1 MCKKKLFDRISD
13 LENRIIKDKDKKLYT
28 ISDECIEKIIKRKC
42 EIESKINNDTIYK
55 KKIMEEINPPLFLIP
70 AADQLFRSAA

>member
-55 KKIMEEINPPLFLIP
+55 KNNGGN
-70 AADQLFRSAA
+70 

>member
-1 MCKKKLFDRISD
+1 MARVSECEMECAKKKLFDRISD

-42 EIESKINNDTIYK
+42 EIESKNK
-55 KKIMEEINPPLFLIP
+55 
-70 AADQLFRSAA
+70 

>member
-55 KKIMEEINPPLFLIP
+55 KK
-70 AADQLFRSAA
+70 

>member
-1 MCKKKLFDRISD
+1 MAELVSAKWNVQKKKLFDRISD

-42 EIESKINNDTIYK
+42 EIKSKINNDTIYK
-55 KKIMEEINPPLFLIP
+55 KN
-70 AADQLFRSAA
+70 DGGN

>member
-1 MCKKKLFDRISD
+1 MNGRVSECEMECAKKKLFDRISD

-42 EIESKINNDTIYK
+42 EIKSKINNDTIYK
-55 KKIMEEINPPLFLIP
+55 KN
-70 AADQLFRSAA
+70 DGGN

>member
-1 MCKKKLFDRISD
+1 MNDQVSECEMECAKKKLFDRISD
-13 LENRIIKDKDKKLYT
+13 LENRIIKDKDKKLYI

-55 KKIMEEINPPLFLIP
+55 KK
-70 AADQLFRSAA
+70 

>member
-13 LENRIIKDKDKKLYT
+13 LENRMIKDKDKDKKLYT

-55 KKIMEEINPPLFLIP
+55 KK
-70 AADQLFRSAA
+70 

>member
-1 MCKKKLFDRISD
+1 MRNGMCKKKLFDRISD
-13 LENRIIKDKDKKLYT
+13 LENRMIKDKDKDKKLYT

-55 KKIMEEINPPLFLIP
+55 KK
-70 AADQLFRSAA
+70 